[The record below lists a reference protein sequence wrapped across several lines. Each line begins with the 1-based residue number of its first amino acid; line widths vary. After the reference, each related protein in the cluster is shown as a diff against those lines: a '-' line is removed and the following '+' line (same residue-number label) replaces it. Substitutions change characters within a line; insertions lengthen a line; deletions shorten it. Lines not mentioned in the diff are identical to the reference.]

1 MTPEE
6 CMVLDSVSLRG
17 MAMQVGA
24 VPRGE
29 LLVAAEHD
37 GEGEALTSCSLDGP
51 VDGAALAQRDLQVVV
66 GSWKE
71 YAVVG
76 PLTVSGTTVAR
87 KQDLGA

>member
-1 MTPEE
+1 LTACRCGEWLCKLEP
-6 CMVLDSVSLRG
+6 
-17 MAMQVGA
+17 

-29 LLVAAEHD
+29 AAEHD

-76 PLTVSGTTVAR
+76 PLTVAGTTVAR